1 VSRQERR
8 EEGGVR
14 IPATIDKIFGSS
26 ALEGGAPQR
35 DEAFAAASAY
45 AADKDLATEPLRTHA
60 AVAVVGEI
68 VPEQLVRLL
77 GPGR

>member
-45 AADKDLATEPLRTHA
+45 AADKDLRTHA